1 MGESVMENTK
11 LFRDHILKAE
21 HLKTGYD
28 KKVIN
33 EDMSLTIPDHTI
45 TVIIGSN
52 GCGKSTLLK
61 TFARLIPPMDGKI
74 LLDGSG
80 YETMAPKKL
89 AQIIGLLPQSPL
101 VPEGIK
107 VSDLISRG
115 RYPYQEA
122 FRGMTKEDYAAVDEA
137 MEMMGV
143 AEYANRN
150 VDELSG
156 GQRQRVWIAMALAQQ
171 TDILFLDEPTTYL
184 DITYQVEILD
194 LLTELNRKRRTTIVM
209 VLHDI
214 NMSARYAD
222 YLFAL
227 WQGRLVAEGAPE
239 EIVTEQLIRDVFRLE
254 CVVTKDPVSHSP
266 FIVPKGRFHVDGDNR
281 D

>member
-1 MGESVMENTK
+1 MENIKTAK
-11 LFRDHILKAE
+11 DHVLKAE
-21 HLKTGYD
+21 HLKTGYGD
-28 KKVIN
+28 KVII
-33 EDMSLTIPDHTI
+33 EDMCLTIPDHKI

-61 TFARLIPPMDGKI
+61 TFARLLPPMQGEI
-74 LLDGSG
+74 TLDNKNYKEYQS
-80 YETMAPKKL
+80 KKL

-107 VSDLISRG
+107 VSDLIARG
-115 RYPYQEA
+115 RFPYQEP
-122 FRGMTKEDYAAVDEA
+122 FRGMSKEDFAAVDEA
-137 MEMMGV
+137 MEMMGIT
-143 AEYANRN
+143 EFEDRN

-156 GQRQRVWIAMALAQQ
+156 GQRQRVWIAMALAQE

-194 LLTELNRKRRTTIVM
+194 LLTDLNRRRKTTIVM

-214 NMSARYAD
+214 NLSARYAD

-227 WQGRLVAEGAPE
+227 KNGKLVAEGTPE
-239 EIVTEQLIRDVFRLE
+239 EIVSEELIHNVFRLDSY
-254 CVVTKDPVSHSP
+254 VTKDPVSGSP
-266 FIVPKGRFHVDGDNR
+266 FIVPMGRYHAGKR
-281 D
+281 T

>member
-1 MGESVMENTK
+1 MEK
-11 LFRDHILKAE
+11 IKIAQDHVLKAE
-21 HLKTGYD
+21 HLQVGYD
-28 KKVIN
+28 KKVIVK
-33 EDMSLTIPDHTI
+33 DMNITIPDHKI

-61 TFARLIPPMDGKI
+61 SFARLLSPMKGEIRLDGKGY
-74 LLDGSG
+74 GSI
-80 YETMAPKKL
+80 PSKKL
-89 AQIIGLLPQSPL
+89 ARMIGLLPQAPL

-107 VSDLISRG
+107 VSDLVSRG

-122 FRGMTKEDYAAVDEA
+122 FRGMTKEDFQAVDEA

-143 AEYANRN
+143 AEYADRN

-156 GQRQRVWIAMALAQQ
+156 GQRQRVWIAMTLAQQ

-184 DITYQVEILD
+184 DITYQIEILD
-194 LLTELNRKRRTTIVM
+194 LLTELNRTKKTTIVM

-214 NMSARYAD
+214 NLSARYAD

-227 WQGRLVAEGAPE
+227 RDGALLAEGTPD
-239 EIVTEQLIRDVFRLE
+239 EIISENLIQDVFRLDCMVAE
-254 CVVTKDPVSHSP
+254 DPVSHSP
-266 FIVPKGRFHVDGDNR
+266 YIIPKGRFHR
-281 D
+281 

>member
-1 MGESVMENTK
+1 MSNIK
-11 LFRDHILKAE
+11 LSGDHVLEAR

-28 KKVIN
+28 KKVII
-33 EDMSLTIPDHTI
+33 EDMTLTVPDHKI

-61 TFARLIPPMDGKI
+61 TFARLIQPMDGQV
-74 LLDGSG
+74 LLDGKKYQS
-80 YETMAPKKL
+80 MQPKQL
-89 AQIIGLLPQSPL
+89 ARIIGLLPQSPL
-101 VPEGIK
+101 VPEGIR

-137 MEMMGV
+137 MEMMGITQ
-143 AEYANRN
+143 YADRN

-194 LLTELNRKRRTTIVM
+194 LLTELNQKRKTTIVM

-214 NMSARYAD
+214 NLSARYAD

-227 WQGRLVAEGAPE
+227 RDGNLIGQGTPE
-239 EIVTEQLIRDVFRLE
+239 EVINEEMIRRTFRLE
-254 CVVTKDPVSHSP
+254 CVVTRDPVSGSP
-266 FIVPKGRFHVDGDNR
+266 FIVPKSGKASARMSAH
-281 D
+281 

>member
-1 MGESVMENTK
+1 MDNIKVSQ
-11 LFRDHILKAE
+11 DHILKAE

-28 KKVIN
+28 KTVII
-33 EDMSLTIPDHTI
+33 EDMTLTIPDHKI

-61 TFARLIPPMDGKI
+61 TFARLIPPMGGSV
-74 LLDGSG
+74 LLDGKEYSS
-80 YETMAPKKL
+80 MPSKKL

-107 VSDLISRG
+107 VSDLIARG

-122 FRGMTKEDYAAVDEA
+122 FRGMSKEDYEAVDEA

-143 AEYANRN
+143 TEFADRN

-156 GQRQRVWIAMALAQQ
+156 GQRQRVWIAMALAQE
-171 TDILFLDEPTTYL
+171 TDILFLDEPTTFL

-194 LLTELNRKRRTTIVM
+194 LLTDLNRKKKTTIVM

-214 NMSARYAD
+214 NLSARYAD

-227 WQGRLVAEGAPE
+227 RAGQLIAQGTPK
-239 EIVTEQLIRDVFRLE
+239 EIVSEDLIHDVFHLSSY
-254 CVVTKDPVSHSP
+254 VTTDPVSHSP
-266 FIVPKGRFHVDGDNR
+266 FIVPMGRYHSNTGA
-281 D
+281 

>member
-1 MGESVMENTK
+1 MPEIQAK
-11 LFRDHILKAE
+11 DHVLKAE
-21 HLKTGYD
+21 HIQVGYD
-28 KKVIN
+28 KKIIIN
-33 EDMSLTIPDHTI
+33 DMSLKIPDHKI

-61 TFARLIPPMDGKI
+61 TFARLLHPVKGKI
-74 LLDGSG
+74 LLDDAEYSS
-80 YETMAPKKL
+80 MPPKKL
-89 AQIIGLLPQSPL
+89 ARIIGLLPQSPL

-122 FRGMTKEDYAAVDEA
+122 FRGLTGEDYAAVDEA

-143 AEYANRN
+143 TEYADRN

-194 LLTELNRKRRTTIVM
+194 LLTELNQKRKTTIVM

-214 NMSARYAD
+214 NLSARYAD

-227 WQGRLVAEGAPE
+227 RNGELIAEGSPE
-239 EIVTEQLIRDVFRLE
+239 EIVSETLIRDVFRLK
-254 CVVTKDPVSHSP
+254 CVVTKDPVSGSP
-266 FIVPKGRFHVDGDNR
+266 FIVPCGRFHSGDQ
-281 D
+281 